1 MMTDTLYSD
10 VLKAKRAYTVY
21 LPKSFEQDKKKMYPV
36 LYLLHG
42 MWEKNDVWMNRGHVK
57 DVMDCLTASGEA
69 CEMIIV
75 CPDAGGEEIR
85 IYFRMGISIC
95 RVGRMKHSFLRSFCP
110 M

>member
-75 CPDAGGEEIR
+75 CPDAGGRRAEYISEWV
-85 IYFRMGISIC
+85 FRYAGLG
-95 RVGRMKHSFLRSFCP
+95 V
-110 M
+110 

>member
-57 DVMDCLTASGEA
+57 DVMDCLLFFGQPAFRQ
-69 CEMIIV
+69 
-75 CPDAGGEEIR
+75 AGTLE
-85 IYFRMGISIC
+85 GIP
-95 RVGRMKHSFLRSFCP
+95 KSFFAQVIPAARHF
-110 M
+110 